1 MASLRPVPFVINDDE
16 DWGTLLA
23 PPTSL
28 SVHPSTTSSAV
39 TGEFNAF
46 SFVGAVISGGGFQ
59 TIVVGFRRGR
69 TPVLRQGGFE

>member
-46 SFVGAVISGGGFQ
+46 SFVGAVISGGVPNDRCGFSK
-59 TIVVGFRRGR
+59 R
-69 TPVLRQGGFE
+69 TSARA